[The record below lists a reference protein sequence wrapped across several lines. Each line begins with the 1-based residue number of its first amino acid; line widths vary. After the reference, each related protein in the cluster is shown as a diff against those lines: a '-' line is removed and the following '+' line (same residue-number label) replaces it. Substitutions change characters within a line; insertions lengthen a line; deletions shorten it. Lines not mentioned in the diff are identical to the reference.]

1 MHERDVVES
10 LVKVDGTEGDELLF
24 WAEEEPVDTVRGTY
38 RVSLDAQEAWL
49 RLGDQSWPVL
59 DISRWGLGI
68 ALGDGPLLEPGMVL
82 EGARLEV
89 EGRVLAVDVEVVHVS
104 ADVGEHL
111 RCGLAVV
118 KAAEDFGP
126 FVEEFITRRKAQIVG
141 EAHA

>member
-1 MHERDVVES
+1 
-10 LVKVDGTEGDELLF
+10 
-24 WAEEEPVDTVRGTY
+24 
-38 RVSLDAQEAWL
+38 
-49 RLGDQSWPVL
+49 
-59 DISRWGLGI
+59 
-68 ALGDGPLLEPGMVL
+68 LEPGTVL

-89 EGRVLAVDVEVVHVS
+89 EGRVFAMDVEVVHVS

>member
-1 MHERDVVES
+1 MHEQDVVES
-10 LVKVDGTEGDELLF
+10 LVRVDGTEGDELLF
-24 WAEEEPVDTVRGTY
+24 WAEEEPVDAVRSTY
-38 RVSLDAQEAWL
+38 RVPLDAQEAWL
-49 RLGDQSWPVL
+49 RLGEQSWPVL

-68 ALGDGPLLEPGMVL
+68 ALEDGALLEPGMVL

-89 EGRVLAVDVEVVHVS
+89 DGRTLAVDVEVVHVS

-118 KAAEDFGP
+118 RAAEEFGS
-126 FVEEFITRRKAQIVG
+126 FVEEFVTRRKARIVG